1 MQSALKKIKI
11 LLVEN
16 VPENQIYELRH
27 HYNTSKEIK
36 HKIVQT
42 EKKKYLLPK
51 EHNNSNNGY
60 THY

>member
-42 EKKKYLLPK
+42 EKKKI
-51 EHNNSNNGY
+51 SAAQIA
-60 THY
+60 